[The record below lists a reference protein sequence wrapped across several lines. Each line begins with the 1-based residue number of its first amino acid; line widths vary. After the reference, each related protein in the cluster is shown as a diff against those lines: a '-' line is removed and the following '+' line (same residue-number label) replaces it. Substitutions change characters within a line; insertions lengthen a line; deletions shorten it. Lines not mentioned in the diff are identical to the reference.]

1 MYAEPNVMIMLIG
14 NKLDLEI
21 QREVKTVEAKSFAEK
36 YSMSFIET
44 SALDSRNVDTAF
56 LNILTGNDFALD

>member
-14 NKLDLEI
+14 NKLDLES

-44 SALDSRNVDTAF
+44 SALDSRNVETAF
-56 LNILTGNDFALD
+56 LNILTGNAFVLD